1 MRAGILGGGLAGS
14 LLAWRLARAAT
25 DWRIELIP
33 GERCDA
39 DATRAS
45 GGAVRAYE
53 SHAGQR
59 ELAIA
64 SMAELLASRTLRR
77 WADYR
82 RLGSIYLKRSADGL
96 AAELAEIDRMLSG
109 SAQLVPAA
117 ELDWAEVPADAKV
130 PADAEVPA
138 DAVAVCE
145 RDAGYLAPDRFRAA
159 VLADAVRVTVR
170 PGAVH
175 AVTLG
180 DNGTIRCNGTIGCD
194 GRDYDVVILA
204 LGAWTGRFLRATGL
218 PSEGYRVKSIQYAIH
233 RTGGWRPPHFVDEIT
248 GLYGRPTA
256 DGGLLL
262 GLPTNVWDVDPDRPP
277 TDPALLDA
285 AAELTRARFPRLRLG
300 PAVRRV
306 GSADCYA
313 DQPLLALR
321 PVAGLQH
328 RLFTFTG
335 GAGGSVKTAL
345 AASHRAA
352 TQLVELQLNSL
363 RTT

>member
-1 MRAGILGGGLAGS
+1 VRVGILGGGLAGS

-33 GERCDA
+33 GERCEA

-53 SHAGQR
+53 SHTGQR
-59 ELAIA
+59 ELAVA

-77 WADYR
+77 WAGYR
-82 RLGSIYLKRSADGL
+82 RLGSLYLKRSADGL
-96 AAELAEIDRMLSG
+96 AGELAEIDRMLPG

-117 ELDWAEVPADAKV
+117 QLDWAEVPADA
-130 PADAEVPA
+130 
-138 DAVAVCE
+138 VAVRE

-170 PGAVH
+170 PGSVH
-175 AVTLG
+175 AVTL
-180 DNGTIRCNGTIGCD
+180 DDNGTIGCD
-194 GRDYDVVILA
+194 GHEYDMVILA
-204 LGAWTGRFLRATGL
+204 LGAWTGRFLRAIGL
-218 PSEGYRVKSIQYAIH
+218 PSDRYRVKSIQYAIH
-233 RTGGWRPPHFVDEIT
+233 RAGGWRPPHFVDEIT

-262 GLPTNVWDVDPDRPP
+262 GLPTDRWDVDPDRPP
-277 TDPALLDA
+277 TDPALLDTA
-285 AAELTRARFPRLRLG
+285 AVLTRARFPRLRLG

-321 PVAGLQH
+321 PAASLQH
-328 RLFTFTG
+328 RLFTFSG

-352 TQLVELQLNSL
+352 TQLVEPQLTPI

>member
-1 MRAGILGGGLAGS
+1 
-14 LLAWRLARAAT
+14 
-25 DWRIELIP
+25 
-33 GERCDA
+33 
-39 DATRAS
+39 
-45 GGAVRAYE
+45 
-53 SHAGQR
+53 
-59 ELAIA
+59 
-64 SMAELLASRTLRR
+64 MAELLASRTLRR

-82 RLGSIYLKRSADGL
+82 RLGSLYLKRSADGL
-96 AAELAEIDRMLSG
+96 AAELAEIDRMLPG

-117 ELDWAEVPADAKV
+117 ELDWALDW
-130 PADAEVPA
+130 AEVPA
-138 DAVAVCE
+138 DAVAVRE

-159 VLADAVRVTVR
+159 GLADALLADAVRVTVR

-175 AVTLG
+175 ALTLG
-180 DNGTIRCNGTIGCD
+180 DNGTIGCD

-233 RTGGWRPPHFVDEIT
+233 RTGSWRPPHFVDEIT

-256 DGGLLL
+256 YGELLL

-277 TDPALLDA
+277 TDPAVLDA
-285 AAELTRARFPRLRLG
+285 AAELARARLARLRLG
-300 PAVRRV
+300 PAARQV

-328 RLFTFTG
+328 RLFTFSG

-352 TQLVELQLNSL
+352 TQLVEPQLNSL
-363 RTT
+363 RTA